1 MIKIFKKL
9 SFDMVRRYRHSPVSQ
24 WVILALDV
32 MLFVFSFVVAEAFLY
47 FNNAVYDIGWNS
59 EMVKFICALVLTV
72 FFFFMA
78 GTHKGIIRHTGM
90 SDIWRVLVATI
101 GPGLVYFFI
110 NLGNNQTSPHVIPSA
125 ILLSY
130 REASMLYLLLAVLMI
145 AMRLMLQR
153 VYNEYFRRRRPV
165 QNVIIYGAGAAG
177 IIAYNA
183 LHQDQ
188 TREYHV
194 VAYIDDDSAKINQ
207 TLNGVP
213 VMRVRDVLQKKFIE
227 RHDVSQLI
235 IAIPS
240 IRILHKQAITNRA
253 LDLGL
258 TVKATPHVSLWL
270 NGSFTSNQIEDI
282 KIEDLLERES
292 IKLDNVNIVREV
304 VDKTVLV
311 TGAAGSIGSEICRQ
325 LMRYHPKLVVM
336 LDQAESPMYDLQ
348 FELRNTYKDRLDKMA
363 FVIANVKDR
372 ARMEEVFE
380 LYHPDLVYHA
390 AAYKHVP
397 FMEENPYEAVYVNV
411 FGTRNLADLAIRH
424 GVQKFVM
431 ISTDKAVNP
440 TNVMGAT
447 KRMAEIYI
455 QSRSTEKTHFVTTRF
470 GNVLGSNGSVIPLFK
485 KQLADGGPLTVT
497 HKDIIRYFMT
507 IPEACN
513 LVLEAGAMGDGGD
526 IFVFDMGKP
535 VKIYD
540 LARRMIQLS
549 GRHGIEIK
557 EIGLRPGEKLYEE
570 LLATKENTIPTYH
583 PKIMHAQVRKYP
595 LDEVDREYDQLW
607 EVLETMDDMKIV
619 GKMKHIV
626 PEFRSNN
633 SIYCQLDTPV
643 STPPHST
650 VADCKSGDCMLV
662 DDGCELEL
670 GHS

>member
-1 MIKIFKKL
+1 MRNSIKKL
-9 SFDMVRRYRHSPVSQ
+9 SFLLVKRYRHSTISQ
-24 WVILALDV
+24 WVILMADIV
-32 MLFVFSFVVAEAFLY
+32 LFFASFILMEAFRGGGFAGLSLRD
-47 FNNAVYDIGWNS
+47 AVVKLIIS
-59 EMVKFICALVLTV
+59 FMVTVL
-72 FFFFMA
+72 FFFVT
-78 GTHKGIIRHTGM
+78 GTYKAIIRHAGL
-90 SDIWRVLVATI
+90 SDIYKILIATI
-101 GPGLVYFFI
+101 GPAILYFVVNI
-110 NLGNNQTSPHVIPSA
+110 INNQFHVIPQGF
-125 ILLSY
+125 LLSY
-130 REASMLYLLLAVLMI
+130 RETVTVYMLLAVFMI
-145 AMRLMLQR
+145 VLRLFMQR
-153 VYNEYFRRRRPV
+153 IYNDFFRRRRPTT
-165 QNVIIYGAGAAG
+165 NVVIYGAGAAG

-188 TREYHV
+188 NNEYHV
-194 VAYIDDDSAKINQ
+194 VAYIDDDMSKVNQ
-207 TLNGVP
+207 QLNGVP
-213 VMRVRDVLQKKFIE
+213 VMRVRNVLNQKFISSKE
-227 RHDVSQLI
+227 VKQLI
-235 IAIPS
+235 IAIPT
-240 IRILHKQAITNRA
+240 IRVMHKQAITNRA

-270 NGSFTSNQIEDI
+270 NGSFSSNQIEDI

-304 VDKTVLV
+304 VDKVVLV

-325 LMRYHPKLVVM
+325 LMQYKPKKVIM

-348 FELRNTYKDRLDKMA
+348 FELRGTYKDRLERME

-372 ARMEEVFE
+372 ARMEEVFQ
-380 LYHPDLVYHA
+380 LYHPNLVYHA

-411 FGTRNLADLAIRH
+411 FGTRNLADLSIKY

-455 QSRSTEKTHFVTTRF
+455 QSRSTDTTHFVTTRF

-485 KQLADGGPLTVT
+485 KQLAAGGPLTVT
-497 HKDIIRYFMT
+497 HRDIIRYFMT

-513 LVLEAGAMGDGGD
+513 LVLEAGAMGEGGD

-540 LARRMIQLS
+540 LARKMIQLS
-549 GRHGIEIK
+549 GLRGIEIK

-583 PKIMHAQVRKYP
+583 PKIMRAAVRRYA
-595 LDEVDREYDQLW
+595 LEDIDREYNDLW
-607 EVLETMDDMKIV
+607 NILEGLDDMKIV
-619 GKMKHIV
+619 AKMKSVV
-626 PEFRSNN
+626 PEFLSNN
-633 SIYCQLDTPV
+633 SVYCKLDEN
-643 STPPHST
+643 TPPCLT
-650 VADCKSGDCMLV
+650 N
-662 DDGCELEL
+662 
-670 GHS
+670 